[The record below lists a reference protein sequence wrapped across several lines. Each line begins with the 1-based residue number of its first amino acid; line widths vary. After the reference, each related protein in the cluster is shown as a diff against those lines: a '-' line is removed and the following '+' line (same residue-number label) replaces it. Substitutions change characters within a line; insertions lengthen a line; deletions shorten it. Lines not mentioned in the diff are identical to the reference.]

1 MSWLPVP
8 PKYSRLLE
16 LIIKLPN
23 VILTLSLL
31 VLNKV
36 FVLVSLSLA
45 LVIDYRQTS
54 LLSNI
59 GKITQKWMQQ
69 RLNFFI
75 GQYNCYYPFQFGR
88 VFKLNYSTNNALM
101 SIVAN
106 IQTLLDNGDFATGV
120 FVELRKAFD
129 TVDHRI
135 LIQKLEH
142 YGVRGILKK
151 YT

>member
-54 LLSNI
+54 LFSNI
-59 GKITQKWMQQ
+59 GKITQKRMQQ

>member
-36 FVLVSLSLA
+36 LVSLSLA

-59 GKITQKWMQQ
+59 GKITQKRMQQ

-106 IQTLLDNGDFATGV
+106 IQTQLDNGDFATGV

>member
-1 MSWLPVP
+1 
-8 PKYSRLLE
+8 
-16 LIIKLPN
+16 
-23 VILTLSLL
+23 
-31 VLNKV
+31 
-36 FVLVSLSLA
+36 
-45 LVIDYRQTS
+45 
-54 LLSNI
+54 
-59 GKITQKWMQQ
+59 
-69 RLNFFI
+69 
-75 GQYNCYYPFQFGR
+75 
-88 VFKLNYSTNNALM
+88 M

>member
-59 GKITQKWMQQ
+59 GKITQKRMQQ

-106 IQTLLDNGDFATGV
+106 IQTLLDNGDFATGA

>member
-1 MSWLPVP
+1 
-8 PKYSRLLE
+8 
-16 LIIKLPN
+16 
-23 VILTLSLL
+23 
-31 VLNKV
+31 
-36 FVLVSLSLA
+36 
-45 LVIDYRQTS
+45 
-54 LLSNI
+54 
-59 GKITQKWMQQ
+59 MQQ

-75 GQYNCYYPFQFGR
+75 GQHNCYYPFQFGR

>member
-45 LVIDYRQTS
+45 LVIDHRQTS

-59 GKITQKWMQQ
+59 GKITQKRMQQ

>member
-59 GKITQKWMQQ
+59 GKITQKRMQQ

>member
-8 PKYSRLLE
+8 PKYSWLLE

-59 GKITQKWMQQ
+59 GKITQKRMQQ

-106 IQTLLDNGDFATGV
+106 IQTQLDNGDFATGV

>member
-59 GKITQKWMQQ
+59 GKITQKRMQQ

-142 YGVRGILKK
+142 YGVRDILKK

>member
-59 GKITQKWMQQ
+59 GKITQKRMQQ

-106 IQTLLDNGDFATGV
+106 IQTQLDNGDFATGV

>member
-36 FVLVSLSLA
+36 LVSLSLA

-59 GKITQKWMQQ
+59 GKITQKRMQQ